1 MGLATHLELDTVI
14 GDDFKVVGRLG
25 EGGMGVV
32 FETIQLTT
40 GYRRALKVMH
50 APFAMDQRARE
61 RFEQE
66 ARIGA
71 QVLSDH
77 VVQVVAAGIDER
89 SAMPWLAM
97 ELLEGQDL
105 EQYIRAHGPMSLAD
119 TATIIGQVAHALAAA
134 HDVGVV
140 HRDVKPENVFL
151 SVSRS
156 VGIPF
161 MVKMLDFGIAK
172 LRSSARAA
180 TLAVGTPGYMAPEQ
194 TQASDEIGPA
204 ADIWSLGL
212 LVFRMLTGAWFWR
225 ATCDDAGMALLWREM
240 LVDPIPSAS
249 ERAYELGL
257 PELFPPGFDDWFAQC
272 VDRDPAARF
281 QHARAAGAALAS
293 VFAAAGVEVR
303 ASNQVLAGHEHL
315 VSSAAARPSLL
326 RSPPQ
331 VDRATSSP
339 GSIRASRPGRTG
351 SEPLVTLDNAA
362 LHSISTVPSV
372 HISNHRVSFREDGER
387 VVTAASHGD
396 LLLEVSL
403 AAGIKHFHACGGKA
417 RCSTCRVVVLEG
429 RDSLSPRTAAEEAV
443 ASRRKWPATT
453 RLACQARVHGPCT
466 VRRLVIDSGDASLV
480 DLRRTG
486 EVVETRSTP
495 ATILVLRLDGIDTVL
510 ADGFPDDAIHVLE
523 RCLTSIEELLSDNG
537 GRVVSFEGTSVIAA
551 FEAGPEGVRR
561 ALRVG
566 LRSVA
571 RIRRLNPYL
580 LKHFGAQVETAA
592 GLGVG
597 TLVEGV
603 AVSSSARGAVK
614 LGAAVRQARQACN
627 VAGSGM
633 VLAPTELLADLDHE
647 LVTAEGPA
655 GLRVVLDFAKSD
667 VVYLVQSSFDRLA
680 TGGGNQV
687 QRFAE
692 AFYNEL
698 FEIHPDAIPVFE
710 HTDMARQQK
719 MLMDTLALAIRGL
732 DDFAKI
738 EQAVRELG
746 ERHVDYGA
754 SMRDY
759 KMVGQALLTTLERF
773 LGDAFT
779 AEAELAWREVYS
791 TLVRTMTEIC

>member
-14 GDDFKVVGRLG
+14 GDDFKVVRRLG

-32 FETIQLTT
+32 FEAIQLTT
-40 GYRRALKVMH
+40 GHRRAVKVMH
-50 APFAMDQRARE
+50 TPFALDARARE

-71 QVLSDH
+71 EVLSDH

-105 EQYIRAHGPMSLAD
+105 EHYIRQHGPMSHAD
-119 TATIIGQVAHALAAA
+119 TATIMGQITHALAAA
-134 HDVGVV
+134 HDVGIV

-151 SVSRS
+151 SVSRI
-156 VGIPF
+156 VGVPF

-194 TQASDEIGPA
+194 TQSSDDIGPA
-204 ADIWSLGL
+204 ADIWPLGL
-212 LVFRMLTGAWFWR
+212 MVFRMLTGAWFWR

-240 LVDPIPSAS
+240 LVDPIPTAS
-249 ERAYELGL
+249 ERVRELGL
-257 PELFPPGFDDWFAQC
+257 PDVLPPGFDDWFAQC
-272 VDRDPAARF
+272 VDREPAARF
-281 QHARAAGAALAS
+281 QHARAAGAALQA
-293 VFAAAGVEVR
+293 VFEAAGVAR
-303 ASNQVLAGHEHL
+303 SGSNPALAGHEQL
-315 VSSAAARPSLL
+315 VSGAATNVGRPLPPK
-326 RSPPQ
+326 RS
-331 VDRATSSP
+331 RA
-339 GSIRASRPGRTG
+339 
-351 SEPLVTLDNAA
+351 EPRIETLDNAA
-362 LHSISTVPSV
+362 LHSISTLPSV
-372 HISNHRVSFREDGER
+372 AVSNHRISFREDGER
-387 VVTAASHGD
+387 VVAMANHGE
-396 LLLEVSL
+396 LLLDVSL
-403 AAGIKHFHACGGKA
+403 AAGIKHYHACGGKA

-429 RDSLSPRTAAEEAV
+429 RDSLSPRTPAEQAV
-443 ASRRKWPATT
+443 ADRRKWPATT
-453 RLACQARVHGPCT
+453 RLACQARVHGPCS

-480 DLRRTG
+480 DIRRTG
-486 EVVETRSTP
+486 EHAETRSAP
-495 ATILVLRLDGIDTVL
+495 ATVLVLRLDGIDTVL

-523 RCLTSIEELLSDNG
+523 RCMTPVEELLGDNG
-537 GRVVSFEGTSVIAA
+537 GRLVGFEGTSAIAA

-566 LRSVA
+566 LRAVA

-592 GLGVG
+592 GLGTGV
-597 TLVEGV
+597 LVEGV
-603 AVSSSARGAVK
+603 AVSNSAKGEIK

-633 VLAPTELLADLDHE
+633 VLAPRELLVGQE

-655 GLRVVLDFAKSD
+655 GLELILDFAKSD

-680 TGGGNQV
+680 TGGGNTT

-698 FEIHPDAIPVFE
+698 FEIHPDAIPAFE
-710 HTDMARQQK
+710 HTDMARQQR

-732 DDFAKI
+732 DDFGKI

-746 ERHVDYGA
+746 DRHVDYGA
-754 SMRDY
+754 TMRDY
-759 KMVGQALLTTLERF
+759 KMVGQALLSTLERF

-779 AEAELAWREVYS
+779 PEAELAWREVYS
-791 TLVRTMTEIC
+791 TLVRTMTTG